1 MSNIRKSDVKN
12 HLSPKFHTDIHLVPA
27 ESLPDATHYS
37 AAEPVAV
44 EASAPG
50 FAKDFFGDHSS
61 SGAAVAP
68 AMPVAGSTSPQP
80 PAVSKNAQV

>member
-12 HLSPKFHTDIHLVPA
+12 HVYPKSHTDIHLVPA
-27 ESLPDATHYS
+27 VSLPDATGYS

-44 EASAPG
+44 EAGSPG
-50 FAKDFFGDHSS
+50 FAKDFFADHSS

-68 AMPVAGSTSPQP
+68 AKPVAGSTSPQP
-80 PAVSKNAQV
+80 PTVSRSAQA